1 MISYVAGELVATTAT
16 SVIIDHQ
23 GIGLEVMVPD
33 SLLSKM
39 PVAGSQVKIYT
50 YFSVRE
56 DAMQLFGFATQAD
69 KDLFKLLITVSGI
82 GPKGGLALMGTLSG
96 DDIRFAIL
104 SEDAKTIATAP
115 GIGAKTAKKLIL
127 ELKDKIDMQQ
137 SIETALDVGEQAKTD
152 MTQHSSALQADAVS
166 ALTASAC
173 RAEECCVIS
182 VFACSPTS
190 SAVSIDCCISILS
203 FSSKISFLAVFA
215 PIPGAVAIVLAS
227 SERIANRI
235 SSPESVPINAKPPF
249 GPIPLTV
256 INSLNRSLSACVA
269 NPNNCI
275 ASSRTEK
282 YVYIFT

>member
-1 MISYVAGELVATTAT
+1 MISYIKGVVDSVELDRVVIENNQIGYNILMPVTALET
-16 SVIIDHQ
+16 L
-23 GIGLEVMVPD
+23 GIGEE
-33 SLLSKM
+33 
-39 PVAGSQVKIYT
+39 VKIYT
-50 YFSVRE
+50 YFNVRE

-166 ALTASAC
+166 ALTALGYSATDAL
-173 RAEECCVIS
+173 RAVRAVPAAENMTVEE
-182 VFACSPTS
+182 
-190 SAVSIDCCISILS
+190 LL
-203 FSSKISFLAVFA
+203 KQ
-215 PIPGAVAIVLAS
+215 
-227 SERIANRI
+227 
-235 SSPESVPINAKPPF
+235 
-249 GPIPLTV
+249 
-256 INSLNRSLSACVA
+256 SLKNM
-269 NPNNCI
+269 
-275 ASSRTEK
+275 
-282 YVYIFT
+282 